1 MTPEGNV
8 TGVRRVLSVIAIVLL
23 AAGCSGDDAGP
34 STTPTAAPQ
43 SWQYTQLY
51 SISSTFLDSL
61 EPGLSR
67 PDGFDA
73 TGAELW
79 NRYRDAQVTVRELS
93 SDADDQQPVTE
104 LIDATKA
111 VFVHLYSTG
120 TADEMIA
127 RDIEESPG
135 IVVEGAMVPFENGRP
150 AAVGELDL
158 VLQRDGCDEIEDG
171 YYVWL
176 GQTTIDEISGRA
188 SLFARYAIDQAAA
201 AGCEW
206 AFIELVEHAL
216 NISGID

>member
-1 MTPEGNV
+1 MTGI
-8 TGVRRVLSVIAIVLL
+8 GRILSVIAIVLL

-51 SISSTFLDSL
+51 SITSTFLDSL

-73 TGAELW
+73 AGVELW
-79 NRYRDAQVTVRELS
+79 NRYRDAQVTLRELS

-104 LIDATKA
+104 LIDAAKA

-127 RDIEESPG
+127 RDIEESPA
-135 IVVEGAMVPFENGRP
+135 IVVESVMVPFENGRP

-158 VLQRDGCDEIEDG
+158 VLQRDGCDEIEDD

-188 SLFARYAIDQAAA
+188 SVFARYAIDQAAA
-201 AGCEW
+201 TGCDW

>member
-1 MTPEGNV
+1 MTGI
-8 TGVRRVLSVIAIVLL
+8 RRILAAIAIVLL
-23 AAGCSGDDAGP
+23 AAACSGDDAGP
-34 STTPTAAPQ
+34 ATTPTAAPQ

-73 TGAELW
+73 TGVELW
-79 NRYRDAQVTVRELS
+79 NRYRDAQVTLRELS
-93 SDADDQQPVTE
+93 SDADDQQQVTE
-104 LIDATKA
+104 LIEATKA
-111 VFVHLYSTG
+111 IFVHVYSTG
-120 TADEMIA
+120 TADDMIA
-127 RDIEESPG
+127 QDIEDSPG
-135 IVVEGAMVPFENGRP
+135 IVVESATVPFENGRP
-150 AAVGELDL
+150 AAIGELDL
-158 VLQRDGCDEIEDG
+158 VLQRDGCDEIEDD

-206 AFIELVEHAL
+206 AFIEIVEQAL